1 MFLIGGIYIV
11 ESYFISQSDNH
22 IFSLLTGI
30 FRTFTF
36 YVGVVVFKSIIVW
49 FVFYLVPSF
58 LLFLF
63 SSLFELSI
71 FIPFY
76 LFDDLLTIAPYFV
89 ILVVELG
96 FMVIIFKL
104 SQSTFRCYCTTSCI
118 IQESSGVSI

>member
-36 YVGVVVFKSIIVW
+36 YVGVFKSIIVR

-63 SSLFELSI
+63 SSLFELII

>member
-1 MFLIGGIYIV
+1 MFLVGSIYIV

-49 FVFYLVPSF
+49 FVFCLVPSS

-63 SSLFELSI
+63 SSLFGLII

-76 LFDDLLTIAPYFV
+76 LFDDLFAIAPYFV
-89 ILVVELG
+89 ILVVLQD
-96 FMVIIFKL
+96 F
-104 SQSTFRCYCTTSCI
+104 
-118 IQESSGVSI
+118 